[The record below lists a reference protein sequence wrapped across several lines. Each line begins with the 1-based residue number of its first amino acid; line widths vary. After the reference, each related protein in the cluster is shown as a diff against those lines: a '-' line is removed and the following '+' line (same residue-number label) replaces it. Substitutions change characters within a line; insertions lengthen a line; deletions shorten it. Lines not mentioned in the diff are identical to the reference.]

1 MNQRSAAGDASAS
14 AADRSSRQPPP
25 AAREPIVRLEG
36 CSKSYDQAHVVAL
49 DRVDLE
55 IFPGEFFSLL
65 GPSGSGKTTTLRLIA
80 GFEMPDRG
88 RVHIDGADVTELR
101 PYHRNVNTVFQ
112 SYALFPHMTVSQNV
126 AYPLKMKRLERGEIG
141 RRVSEALALVDMTGY
156 DARLPHQLS
165 GGQRQRIALA
175 RALVAHPRVVLLD
188 EPLGALDLKLRQQ
201 MQLVLKELQREVDIT
216 FVYVTHDQGE
226 ALSMSDRLAVINAGR
241 IEQLGTPEEIYYR
254 PDTRFVADFIG
265 RSNLI
270 DCRIERAEDG
280 RSIARHGDVRLS
292 LSGEHDPGEATLA
305 IRCEAV
311 RLGATGE
318 RAAGENRLQTVVRQV
333 IFHGEARE
341 VVLDIGGVQLAA
353 ISPTKRGAGPH
364 QGERLEVAID
374 STDVVVIRG

>member
-1 MNQRSAAGDASAS
+1 MNQRSAAGGVSAS
-14 AADRSSRQPPP
+14 AADRSSRQPSPSDG
-25 AAREPIVRLEG
+25 EPIVRLEG

-49 DRVDLE
+49 DSVDLE

-88 RVHIDGADVTELR
+88 RVYIDGADVTELR

-126 AYPLKMKRLERGEIG
+126 AYPLRMKRLERGEIG

-175 RALVAHPRVVLLD
+175 RALVAHPMVVLLD

-226 ALSMSDRLAVINAGR
+226 ALSMSDRLAVMNAGR

-270 DCRIERAEDG
+270 DCRIESAEDG
-280 RSIARHGDVRLS
+280 RAIARHGDVRLF
-292 LSGEHDPGEATLA
+292 LSGLHEPGEASLA

-311 RLGATGE
+311 RLGGTG
-318 RAAGENRLQTVVRQV
+318 APAPGENRLRAIVNQV

-364 QGERLEVAID
+364 EGDRLEIVID
-374 STDVVVIRG
+374 SADIVVIRD

>member
-1 MNQRSAAGDASAS
+1 MNQRSAAGGVGAS
-14 AADRSSRQPPP
+14 AADHSSRLSAPPG
-25 AAREPIVRLEG
+25 AEPIVRLEG
-36 CSKSYDQAHVVAL
+36 CSKSYDQALVVAL
-49 DRVDLE
+49 ERVDIA

-80 GFEMPDRG
+80 GFELPDRG
-88 RVHIDGADVTELR
+88 RVYIDGADVTELR
-101 PYHRNVNTVFQ
+101 PFHRNVNTVFQ
-112 SYALFPHMTVSQNV
+112 SYALFPHMTVAQNV
-126 AYPLKMKRLERGEIG
+126 AYPLKMKRLDRGDIG

-175 RALVAHPRVVLLD
+175 RALVGRPRVVLLD

-226 ALSMSDRLAVINAGR
+226 ALSMSDRLAVMNAGR

-270 DCRIERAEDG
+270 DCRIESNQDG
-280 RSIARHGDVRLS
+280 HAIARRDGVHLS
-292 LSGEHDPGEATLA
+292 LSGPHDPGEATLA

-311 RLGATGE
+311 RLDAVGQ
-318 RAAGENRLQTVVRQV
+318 RAPGENRLHAVVRQV
-333 IFHGEARE
+333 IFHGEGRE
-341 VVLDIGGVQLAA
+341 VVLDIGGLRLAA
-353 ISPTKRGAGPH
+353 ISPTKRGAGPYE
-364 QGERLEVAID
+364 GEALEIAIEAAD
-374 STDVVVIRG
+374 IVVIRD